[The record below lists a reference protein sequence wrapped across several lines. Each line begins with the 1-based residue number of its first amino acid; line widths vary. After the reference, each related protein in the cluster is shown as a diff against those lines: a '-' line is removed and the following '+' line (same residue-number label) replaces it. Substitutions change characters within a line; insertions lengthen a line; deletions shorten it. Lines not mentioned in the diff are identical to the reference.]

1 MSSIMEP
8 SATLTILIGN
18 PTLRN
23 WLKVILWPFIS
34 AKTVA
39 TMPALELMIV
49 PFPPNPT
56 PSDNAHHNGLIGRL
70 PNTAAIESVLEMAKV
85 L

>member
-1 MSSIMEP
+1 
-8 SATLTILIGN
+8 
-18 PTLRN
+18 
-23 WLKVILWPFIS
+23 
-34 AKTVA
+34 
-39 TMPALELMIV
+39 MPALELMIV

>member
-1 MSSIMEP
+1 MQ
-8 SATLTILIGN
+8 
-18 PTLRN
+18 
-23 WLKVILWPFIS
+23 
-34 AKTVA
+34 
-39 TMPALELMIV
+39 ALELMIV

-56 PSDNAHHNGLIGRL
+56 LSDNAHHNGLIGRL